1 MKNLLKNILIVVLVF
16 LVIAS
21 IFSLYNNNQETERTE
36 VGIATI
42 AEKIEKEEVAKIA
55 VVGNKIEVD
64 LKNGEKIVSQKES
77 TESFGQAMVNYGVDA
92 QKSRQIPTDIKEE
105 TGIAFWFGA
114 MLPVFLPII
123 FVFFL
128 FWFIMRGVQ
137 GANNRAIS
145 FGHTT
150 AKENKTEKDKKPE
163 ITFKDVAGVKEAK
176 AELEE
181 VVEFLKTPKKFA
193 DMGAKIP
200 KGVLLVGPPGTG
212 KTLLAKAV
220 SGEAEVP
227 FFHISGSE
235 FVEMFVGVGAS
246 RARDLFKKAKKNAP
260 CIVFIDEMDAVGRRR
275 GAGLGG
281 SHDEREQT
289 LNQILVEMDGFE
301 LNSGVIVLAATNRPD
316 VLDPALLRPGRF
328 DRQVV
333 LDEPDINDREK
344 ILEIHARKKPLAKD
358 VSLRQIAERTP
369 GFSGADLANLLN
381 EAAILATRRN
391 KKEINQNEIFES
403 IDKVLLGP
411 QRKSH
416 ILSEKEKN
424 ITAYHEAG
432 HALVSH
438 ILPNADPVHKVSI
451 ISRGRAAG
459 FTMNLPITDKYMHT
473 KAEFI
478 DDLAVL
484 LAGHTAEQE
493 IFNDVTTGASNDL
506 KRATQLARN
515 LITQWGMSKKL
526 APRTYGEQGDMIF
539 LGKSIH
545 EQRDYS
551 EKIAEEIDSEI
562 SELIVQ
568 AVNTAKKIIHEN
580 KDTLKKIAEELLKHE
595 TLEKEHFE
603 AIFDPEK
610 LKTFEEKM
618 KKIEEEKKKQ
628 AEIEAK
634 IAQEKEVKEKLDA
647 AKDGAK
653 AIFLNSLLISK

>member
-1 MKNLLKNILIVVLVF
+1 MKNLLKNIFIIVVVF

-21 IFSLYNNNQETERTE
+21 VFSLYSDQEAERKE

-42 AEKIEKEEVAKIA
+42 AEKIENEEVEKI
-55 VVGNKIEVD
+55 VVAGNKVKAD
-64 LKNGEKIVSQKES
+64 LKNGEKIASQKEP
-77 TESFGQAMVNYGVDA
+77 TESFSQVLANYGVDS
-92 QKSRQIPTDIKEE
+92 QKARKIPTEIKED
-105 TGIAFWFGA
+105 TGAAFWLGTI
-114 MLPVFLPII
+114 LPIFLPII
-123 FVFFL
+123 FIFVL

-145 FGHTT
+145 FGQST
-150 AKENKTEKDKKPE
+150 AKEKRSEKDKKPE
-163 ITFKDVAGVKEAK
+163 VTFKDVAGVKEAK
-176 AELEE
+176 NELEE
-181 VVEFLKTPKKFA
+181 VVEFLKTPKKFS

-220 SGEAEVP
+220 SGEAHVP

-260 CIVFIDEMDAVGRRR
+260 CIVFIDELDAVGRRR

-344 ILEIHARKKPLAKD
+344 ILEIHSRKKPFAKD
-358 VSLRQIAERTP
+358 VSLREIAERTP

-381 EAAILATRRN
+381 ESAILATRRN
-391 KKEINQNEIFES
+391 KKQVTQDDILES

-416 ILSEKEKN
+416 ILSKKEKK

-459 FTMNLPITDKYMHT
+459 FTMNLPTKDKHMHT
-473 KAEFI
+473 RAEFI
-478 DDLAVL
+478 DNLAVL
-484 LAGHTAEQE
+484 LAGHTAEKE
-493 IFNDVTTGASNDL
+493 IFNDTTTGASNDL

-515 LITQWGMSKKL
+515 LITQWGMSEKL

-551 EKIAEEIDSEI
+551 EKIAEDIDDEIAK
-562 SELIVQ
+562 LILE
-568 AVNTAKKIIHEN
+568 AVNTAKKIINEN
-580 KDTLKKIAEELLKHE
+580 KDKLEKIAEELLKHE
-595 TLEKEHFE
+595 TIEKDHFE
-603 AIFDPEK
+603 ALFDA
-610 LKTFEEKM
+610 EKM
-618 KKIEEEKKKQ
+618 KAWKERVKKIEEEREKQ
-628 AEIEAK
+628 VEVEVEAK
-634 IAQEKEVKEKLDA
+634 IAKEKRAKEKLDGG
-647 AKDGAK
+647 KVKKEEGK
-653 AIFLNSLLISK
+653 KKMNK

>member
-1 MKNLLKNILIVVLVF
+1 MKNLLKNILIIVLVF

-21 IFSLYNNNQETERTE
+21 AFSLYNTEKTERTE

-42 AEKIEKEEVAKIA
+42 AEKMENEEIEKIV
-55 VVGNKIEVD
+55 VVGNKVEVD
-64 LKNGEKIVSQKES
+64 LKNGEKLASQKES
-77 TESFGQAMVNYGVDA
+77 TESFSQVLINYGVDSK
-92 QKSRQIPTDIKEE
+92 KSRKIPTEIKEE
-105 TGIAFWFGA
+105 GGIAFFASA
-114 MLPVFLPII
+114 MLPILLPII
-123 FVFFL
+123 FIFAL

-137 GANNRAIS
+137 GVNNRAIS

-163 ITFKDVAGVKEAK
+163 VTFNDVAGVKEAK
-176 AELEE
+176 SELEE

-220 SGEAEVP
+220 SGEAQVP
-227 FFHISGSE
+227 FFNISGSE

-260 CIVFIDEMDAVGRRR
+260 CIVFIDELDAVGRRR

-301 LNSGVIVLAATNRPD
+301 VNSGVIVLAATNRPD

-344 ILEIHARKKPLAKD
+344 ILEIHARKKPLSKD

-416 ILSEKEKN
+416 ILSQKEKE

-451 ISRGRAAG
+451 ISRGQAAG
-459 FTMNLPITDKYMHT
+459 FTMNLPTTDKYMHT

-478 DDLAVL
+478 DNLAIL
-484 LAGHTAEQE
+484 LAGQTAEKE
-493 IFNDVTTGASNDL
+493 IFNDITTGASNDL

-515 LITQWGMSKKL
+515 LITQWGMSEKL

-562 SELIVQ
+562 SKLILQ
-568 AVNTAKKIIHEN
+568 AVSTAKKIIHEN
-580 KDTLKKIAEELLKHE
+580 KDKLKKIAEELLKYE

-610 LKTFEEKM
+610 MKIWEEKL

-628 AEIEAK
+628 AELEAK
-634 IAQEKEVKEKLDA
+634 IAQEKETKEKLEH
-647 AKDGAK
+647 AKNEAK
-653 AIFLNSLLISK
+653 EKAGGKKEIK